1 MPNKVD
7 TRHLIQHKTTR
18 MVMNAKQSRH
28 LIQHKTTRMVMNAKQ
43 IDT

>member
-1 MPNKVD
+1 MPNK
-7 TRHLIQHKTTR
+7 HKTTR

-43 IDT
+43 SRH

>member
-7 TRHLIQHKTTR
+7 KQHKTTR

-28 LIQHKTTRMVMNAKQ
+28 LIQHKTTRMV
-43 IDT
+43 